1 MTTFDTQAENSA
13 RSSVKKETAA
23 PQATCPIPESSKN
36 SPKKATLRLQDIS
49 RGSGRPLAAV
59 VGSIADMPDNDAPE
73 SAGKTTTGIETLG
86 ARLQSAREAQGK
98 TVEQA
103 ARATLISE
111 RQIIALEAGHWHLLP
126 EPVYV
131 TGTLKRYATWL
142 GIDPV
147 KTVADY
153 RAEAAP
159 TGPDFF
165 KFPER
170 VNKESSGFAR
180 FAMAA
185 SLLLMAG
192 VGYGVWSV
200 TTDNARNWTE
210 TTPPVPDR
218 LATLVEQ
225 LPEERMARSGG
236 VDEANAAIA
245 PEMTLPRTMTIAP
258 IPSAQVIQPL
268 PLNDFETATDTRT
281 SADTLAA
288 RVILRAREDSWI
300 QIEGDDAEL
309 IVTRVLR
316 AGEEYAIPARDDLVM
331 ITGNAGGIEILLDG
345 QSMGVLGKRGDVRRD
360 VSLSADAISGE
371 LTQPNQ

>member
-13 RSSVKKETAA
+13 RSSVKKESAA
-23 PQATCPIPESSKN
+23 QQASDPIPETANNIQQKLI
-36 SPKKATLRLQDIS
+36 LRPQDIA

-59 VGSIADMPDNDAPE
+59 VAHVEDAPAAKDE
-73 SAGKTTTGIETLG
+73 DGADQRPQFDTLG
-86 ARLQSAREAQGK
+86 KRLQATREAQGK

-111 RQIIALEAGHWHLLP
+111 RQVMALEAGHWHLLP

-147 KTVADY
+147 KTIADY